1 MNRDEITDSQVSVC
15 HNDSTDTISWHSA
28 QYVEMKHDICM
39 MERHLL
45 KQKHAKVKRTQ
56 WKLISLLRF
65 RCVGTIVTLNMAS
78 AQSQGSVGKSLVG
91 HRLYHTLTQSYCHQ
105 YLLFM
110 CMIIIASFNVNF
122 HSPCLEN
129 HEISGPG
136 ATWGTAGQDA
146 GPKSK
151 ILLMQPMVLCMKIC
165 I

>member
-1 MNRDEITDSQVSVC
+1 MQRN
-15 HNDSTDTISWHSA
+15 
-28 QYVEMKHDICM
+28 
-39 MERHLL
+39 
-45 KQKHAKVKRTQ
+45 KRKTETQ
-56 WKLISLLRF
+56 CKLMSLLRF
-65 RCVGTIVTLNMAS
+65 QCVATIVTLNMGS
-78 AQSQGSVGKSLVG
+78 AQSLGSAGKSSVG

-110 CMIIIASFNVNF
+110 CQTTIVSFNVNF

-129 HEISGPG
+129 HEVSGPG

-151 ILLMQPMVLCMKIC
+151 ISLMQPMVLCMKIC